1 MLYMKGI
8 EKITEKIIQ
17 NTQQE
22 IEEIQRE
29 AQLKAEEIAA
39 RYAEAAQKEV
49 DEILC
54 RGQIAAEERM
64 ERLAA
69 VAVLDARKLEL
80 AAKQEILNQAF
91 EMALDQL
98 NHLPEEEYIVLLGKL
113 AATASRNGKEEIVLS
128 LEDRTRIGERVVRAA
143 NEQIQGGG
151 NLSLASEPMSMKGGM
166 MLRYEDIEI
175 NCTFESLIRRIKS
188 QMSAELAGILFE

>member
-29 AQLKAEEIAA
+29 AQLKAEEITA

-143 NEQIQGGG
+143 NERIQGGG

>member
-1 MLYMKGI
+1 MKGI
-8 EKITEKIIQ
+8 EKITEKILQ

-22 IEEIQRE
+22 IEEIRRE
-29 AQLKAEEIAA
+29 AQLKAEEITA
-39 RYAEAAQKEV
+39 RYGETARKEV
-49 DEILC
+49 DEIIC
-54 RGQIAAEERM
+54 RGGTAAEERI

-80 AAKQEILNQAF
+80 TAKQEMLNRAF

-98 NHLPEEEYIVLLGKL
+98 NHLPEEEYILLLGKL
-113 AATASRNGKEEIVLS
+113 AATASRNGKEEIILS
-128 LEDRTRIGERVVRAA
+128 REDQTRIGEKVVREA
-143 NEQIQGGG
+143 NQRIPGGG
-151 NLSLASEPMSMKGGM
+151 NLSLSSESMALKGGL